1 MSMNAPAPH
10 DEILRTLR
18 ANRDELLRR
27 PAISEDDTR
36 ALLIE
41 PFLEYLGHAAS
52 HRRSEHE
59 FRGHRPDEVIYRDP
73 VSLSPDRFA
82 SIVLEAKSLGTVFD
96 RQTGAGRA
104 NTPARQISRYLR
116 HHEASGPGTFGVLT
130 DGDRYRLLRRT
141 PHGADVET
149 IGEWRILDD
158 APVGDDAPA
167 GEPHPIET
175 LAAHIH
181 RDALGIP
188 PAIVARDRPGA
199 ALADAIAA
207 GHGPDSLL
215 ELLTV
220 ASGRTRPITEELTI
234 TGRILDADENDWQEH
249 AWRRGAEL
257 ATDTPDM
264 EGNRLTVAVIRFTTP
279 RPELPQELPRGD
291 VAFAAST
298 FAAAA
303 ANRASVVVAYQVG
316 DDGLVDRARVA
327 VHHKRHTGMTP
338 EFDPHNPPPS
348 VLRSLSQVQAALH
361 DTGPVAP
368 ERLTR
373 AVEARTIRN
382 EFYESVA
389 RWTRA
394 AQSGKEA
401 EERQVVLRHLI
412 RTVFAWILKED
423 GFIPSE
429 IFEEAFAKL
438 HAQGEYHSS
447 VLSFLFHNR
456 LNTPEDERESHP
468 RPAID
473 AALDDAPFLNGSL
486 FAVHPGDDQLA
497 LADDAYFGTDA
508 GAPGLFTIMSRYD
521 WSTSEHTHVESDQT
535 IDPEMLSNLFENL
548 IAATETWLREPD
560 RMPAGTYY
568 TPADVATEM
577 VKDALVDAIK
587 DVAPRRSTDEEL
599 RTLFGDPDS
608 TLHSMLSPREK
619 RRIHERLTQI
629 KFFDPAVGSGE
640 FPYVALN
647 AILTSL
653 PTLGDF
659 RSTGDATRWIIENHL
674 HGQDINPM
682 ATQITRLRLYIAI
695 MAAERELPPGQTRR
709 PLPNL
714 EARIVCAD
722 TLATDARPEWRPA
735 RTGNLLGE
743 SAPIKSALTALAEV
757 RRRWLGAQ
765 TEEDK
770 ARVRREDADARQGLL
785 DALEQ
790 SGNGD
795 DPELREFA
803 SKPLLELTGP
813 ISADA
818 RLLFYD
824 PDWDG
829 FDVVIGNPPY
839 ERIGSSLTAPERA
852 RVRKSLAKKN
862 YQSVGGGDLYNL
874 FCETALA
881 LAKPDGGVVT
891 LVVPLSLSFGQN
903 KRSARELFE
912 RRARRIR
919 LRHQDNRPD
928 TTFHDSPVA
937 HRESRQR
944 TTIITAVTGGRRRA
958 IIETSGASRWASAER
973 ELYLLHRGYVRP
985 PALPRRLDARLSG
998 QWPRIPTEPV
1008 RDLVSAMLAHRRTLD
1023 SLAPPNGADGPAIA
1037 FPRSA
1042 YNFITALPAGRLD
1055 RRERVHPLADTDA
1068 LELAMALLNG
1078 HAAYAWWR
1086 IWGDAFD
1093 LNPYEMTSVPIPDAW
1108 LDDDATNRR
1117 ARELGRA
1124 LIDSIVPENIDV
1136 QTSGTRGR
1144 VIQNVNFH
1152 NACPDIV
1159 RHCDELYLS
1168 ALDGL
1173 QDATLAHLRVMRSN
1187 SNWRFS

>member
-1 MSMNAPAPH
+1 MSTASRYE
-10 DEILRTLR
+10 EILRTLR
-18 ANRDELLRR
+18 ANREELQRR
-27 PAISEDDTR
+27 SASSEDDTR

-41 PFLEYLGHAAS
+41 PFLEYLGHAPS
-52 HRRSEHE
+52 HRRSEPE
-59 FRGHRPDEVIYRDP
+59 FRGHRPDEAIYRDP

-82 SIVLEAKSLGTVFD
+82 SIVLEAKPLGTGFD
-96 RQTGAGRA
+96 QPTGAGRA

-130 DGDRYRLLRRT
+130 DGNRYRLLRRT
-141 PHGADVET
+141 KHGTDIET

-158 APVGDDAPA
+158 ALVD
-167 GEPHPIET
+167 ERHPIDA
-175 LAAHIH
+175 LSAYIH
-181 RDALGIP
+181 RDNLGIP
-188 PAIVARDRPGA
+188 PAIVARDRTGA

-220 ASGRTRPITEELTI
+220 ASEPTVPITEELTV

-249 AWRRGAEL
+249 AWRRGVEL
-257 ATDTPDM
+257 RTETPDL
-264 EGNRLTVAVIRFTTP
+264 EGSRLAVAVVRFSAP
-279 RPELPQELPRGD
+279 HSEFPQELPRGD

-303 ANRASVVVAYQVG
+303 TNRTSVVVAYQVG
-316 DDGLVDRARVA
+316 EDDLVDRARVA

-348 VLRSLSQVQAALH
+348 VLRSLSQIQTALH
-361 DTGPVAP
+361 HAGPVAP
-368 ERLTR
+368 ERLTG
-373 AVEARTIRN
+373 AVEARGIRR

-389 RWTRA
+389 AWTRSTQA
-394 AQSGKEA
+394 GMDAG
-401 EERQVVLRHLI
+401 ERQVVLRHLI

-438 HAQGEYHSS
+438 HANGEYHSF

-456 LNTPEDERESHP
+456 LNTPEPERESHSQ
-468 RPAID
+468 PAVD
-473 AALDDAPFLNGSL
+473 AALESAPFLNGSL
-486 FAVHPGDDQLA
+486 FAQHPGDSELNLTDN
-497 LADDAYFGTDA
+497 AYFGTDTD
-508 GAPGLFTIMSRYD
+508 APGLFTIMSRYD
-521 WSTSEHTHVESDQT
+521 WSTSEHTHEVSDQT

-577 VKDALVDAIK
+577 IKDALVAAVRDI
-587 DVAPRRSTDEEL
+587 APRRSTDEEL
-599 RTLFGDPDS
+599 STLFDDPDPQ
-608 TLHSMLSPREK
+608 LFHMLSPRE
-619 RRIHERLTQI
+619 RSRIYERLREI
-629 KFFDPAVGSGE
+629 KLFDPAVGSGE
-640 FPYVALN
+640 FPFVALN
-647 AILTSL
+647 ALHTAL
-653 PTLGDF
+653 HTLGDA
-659 RSTGDATRWIIENHL
+659 RSKADLTRWIIQTRL

-682 ATQITRLRLYIAI
+682 ATQITRLRLFIAI

-743 SAPIKSALTALAEV
+743 VAPVKSALTALAEV
-757 RRRWLGAQ
+757 RRRWLSAQ

-770 ARVRREDADARQGLL
+770 SRVREDDAAARQRLL

-803 SKPLLELTGP
+803 SKPLLELTRP
-813 ISADA
+813 INADA

-829 FDVVIGNPPY
+829 FDIIIGNPPY
-839 ERIGSSLTAPERA
+839 ESIGRNRTASESAQIR
-852 RVRKSLAKKN
+852 RRLSRDKN
-862 YQSVGGGDLYNL
+862 YRSVGGGDLYNL
-874 FCETALA
+874 FCEAALA
-881 LAKPDGGVVT
+881 LAKPEGGVVT

-903 KRSARELFE
+903 KRSTRELFE
-912 RRARRIR
+912 RHSKSVRV
-919 LRHQDNRPD
+919 RHQDNRPD

-944 TTIITAVTGGRRRA
+944 TTIITAVTGGRRKA
-958 IIETSGASRWASAER
+958 IIETSGTSRWASGER
-973 ELYLLHRGYVRP
+973 ELYLLHRSYVRTQ
-985 PALPRRLDARLSG
+985 ALPRRLDARLSG

-1008 RDLVSAMLAHRRTLD
+1008 QELVHAMLGHRRNLD
-1023 SLAPPNGADGPAIA
+1023 SL
-1037 FPRSA
+1037 FPGQR
-1042 YNFITALPAGRLD
+1042 
-1055 RRERVHPLADTDA
+1055 
-1068 LELAMALLNG
+1068 
-1078 HAAYAWWR
+1078 
-1086 IWGDAFD
+1086 
-1093 LNPYEMTSVPIPDAW
+1093 
-1108 LDDDATNRR
+1108 
-1117 ARELGRA
+1117 
-1124 LIDSIVPENIDV
+1124 
-1136 QTSGTRGR
+1136 RGR
-1144 VIQNVNFH
+1144 PSDSVSH
-1152 NACPDIV
+1152 
-1159 RHCDELYLS
+1159 
-1168 ALDGL
+1168 DGL
-1173 QDATLAHLRVMRSN
+1173 QLRDDGAGGASQPG
-1187 SNWRFS
+1187 